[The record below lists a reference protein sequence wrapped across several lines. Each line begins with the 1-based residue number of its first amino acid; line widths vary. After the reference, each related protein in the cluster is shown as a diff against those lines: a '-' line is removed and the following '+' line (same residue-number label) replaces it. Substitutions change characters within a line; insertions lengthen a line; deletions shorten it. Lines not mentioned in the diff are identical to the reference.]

1 MGRQDLL
8 ISRPP
13 LAAALRRNL
22 KHSAG
27 IKSERTFC
35 QIRLYPIYFPR
46 GGGGGGGGGGPAHSA
61 LEQASGFT
69 SACFLSFFSHFKS
82 PSAALAGFNLDLI
95 TTTRRAL

>member
-46 GGGGGGGGGGPAHSA
+46 ERGRGSGGGGGGPAHSA

-69 SACFLSFFSHFKS
+69 SACFLSFFFS
-82 PSAALAGFNLDLI
+82 L
-95 TTTRRAL
+95 

>member
-35 QIRLYPIYFPR
+35 QIRLYPIYFPWERGR
-46 GGGGGGGGGGPAHSA
+46 GGVVVGVG
-61 LEQASGFT
+61 
-69 SACFLSFFSHFKS
+69 
-82 PSAALAGFNLDLI
+82 DLLI
-95 TTTRRAL
+95 QH